1 MDYETAKKLSQ
12 SRELPSREMVARD
25 VLTAPEI
32 LYFLAEDEDERVRF
46 LVAGNQS
53 TPHQAD
59 LLLAD
64 DRNIDVRVAL
74 AGKIGQL
81 LPQLNL
87 SERSKLSDAML
98 SILRKLAEDQAMRV
112 RAILS
117 DALQALPNAPR
128 DVINR
133 LARDV
138 ELRVA
143 EPVLRYSPVLTDEDL
158 LDIISSNPI
167 MGALPAIAK
176 RQGLSP
182 TLSEDI
188 AGRDDVEA
196 ITALLGNAS
205 AQIREATLDKL
216 LERAPAQPTWHE
228 PLVKRPQLPVSALK
242 RLAQFVSR
250 QLLDV
255 LRTHPSVDEN
265 AAVEIA
271 EIVRTRIAEQPD
283 GDVSQMGEEEE
294 TPQERAARL
303 YKSGELDEPVIAGAL
318 EAGERSFVLAALAIR
333 AGTQSDMVA
342 KIFSAHSAKGVTAI
356 TWKAGLSMRLALQ
369 LQTRMAGISPQAAL
383 YPKDGADF
391 PLSEDDLRWQLE
403 FFGIV

>member
-98 SILRKLAEDQAMRV
+98 TILRKLAEDQAMRV

-250 QLLDV
+250 QLLEV

-294 TPQERAARL
+294 TLTGARC
-303 YKSGELDEPVIAGAL
+303 PPA
-318 EAGERSFVLAALAIR
+318 
-333 AGTQSDMVA
+333 
-342 KIFSAHSAKGVTAI
+342 
-356 TWKAGLSMRLALQ
+356 
-369 LQTRMAGISPQAAL
+369 
-383 YPKDGADF
+383 
-391 PLSEDDLRWQLE
+391 
-403 FFGIV
+403 

>member
-12 SRELPSREMVARD
+12 SRELASREMVARD

-64 DRNIDVRVAL
+64 DHNIDVRVAL

-87 SERSKLSDAML
+87 SERSKLSDTML
-98 SILRKLAEDQAMRV
+98 IILRKLAEDQAMRV

-188 AGRDDVEA
+188 ASRDDVEA

-216 LERAPAQPTWHE
+216 LERAPVQPVWHE
-228 PLVKRPQLPVSALK
+228 PLVKRPHLPVAALK

-250 QLLDV
+250 QLLEV

-271 EIVRTRIAEQPD
+271 EIVRTRIAEQAEGIAPLAD
-283 GDVSQMGEEEE
+283 EES
-294 TPQERAARL
+294 PAQRAEKL
-303 YKSGELDEPVIAGAL
+303 HTLGELDEPVIAGAL
-318 EAGERSFVLAALAIR
+318 EAGERGFVLAALALR
-333 AGTQSDMVA
+333 AGTTADMVG

-369 LQTRMAGISPQAAL
+369 LQTRMAGISPQSAL
-383 YPKDGADF
+383 YPKDGADY